1 MISSLPLISS
11 TKSGPLPELD
21 AQQDS
26 SFSSLAPAPRT
37 PPGDAKEGA
46 DLVQHGSSSSSPAPA
61 PHTPPGGA
69 KEGADLVQQGSGI
82 SSPAPAPRTPTGDA
96 KEGADLVQQGSSFS
110 SSAPAQRTPSVQLER
125 KARTSSSGV
134 VADAVQLQLCARHLA
149 ALRKAQTSSS
159 RDERECINPT
169 QSLVLKLSSG
179 QLQLTARSTTCWHS
193 SPTINYHYAWRIKT
207 EIRKLVYFIKIR
219 KLVYFIRTVDKA
231 TYNCYLFP
239 KKRKKLLM
247 AEGNFWFV
255 IGSVCTMFG
264 SS

>member
-1 MISSLPLISS
+1 MM
-11 TKSGPLPELD
+11 
-21 AQQDS
+21 
-26 SFSSLAPAPRT
+26 
-37 PPGDAKEGA
+37 
-46 DLVQHGSSSSSPAPA
+46 
-61 PHTPPGGA
+61 
-69 KEGADLVQQGSGI
+69 
-82 SSPAPAPRTPTGDA
+82 
-96 KEGADLVQQGSSFS
+96 
-110 SSAPAQRTPSVQLER
+110 
-125 KARTSSSGV
+125 
-134 VADAVQLQLCARHLA
+134 
-149 ALRKAQTSSS
+149 
-159 RDERECINPT
+159 REYTNPT
-169 QSLVLKLSSG
+169 QSLILKHSIG
-179 QLQLTARSTTCWHS
+179 QPQLTTRSTTCWHS